1 MQPSS
6 ISSITHQ
13 DSPSPISSQNSTSG
27 DDTSLYMRSQHQQQQ
42 HQKKKSIR
50 NSLGRLFT
58 RKPGSIDNKS
68 MHESIHQPVPSYP
81 SQYSSSS
88 IARGKHNDMAEH
100 EQTLLFD
107 LASSV
112 PADSIGPTDMNESTT
127 GAWPSLGK
135 TEFDRRIKK
144 KYVEHRCLAIDSLLF
159 NRSRHELLEDAIQN
173 NRSFPTWDGATVVA
187 WLEVCLVRR
196 TVLAHLSIVHV

>member
-27 DDTSLYMRSQHQQQQ
+27 DDTSLYMRNQHQQQQ
-42 HQKKKSIR
+42 QKKKSIR

-88 IARGKHNDMAEH
+88 IARGKHNDTSEH
-100 EQTLLFD
+100 EPTLLFD

-112 PADSIGPTDMNESTT
+112 PADSIAHTDLNESTT
-127 GAWPSLGK
+127 GALLSIGK

-144 KYVEHRCLAIDSLLF
+144 KYVGHRCRAIDSLLS
-159 NRSRHELLEDAIQN
+159 NRFRQELLEDAIQN

-196 TVLAHLSIVHV
+196 TSLAHPSIVHV